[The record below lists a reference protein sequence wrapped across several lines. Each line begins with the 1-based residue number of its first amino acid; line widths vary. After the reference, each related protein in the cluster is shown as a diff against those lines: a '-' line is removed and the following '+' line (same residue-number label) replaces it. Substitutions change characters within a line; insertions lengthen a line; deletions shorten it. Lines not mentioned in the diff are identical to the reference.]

1 MASSLH
7 MALLRIALLIA
18 SIPMSIIVGGTGL
31 AALVQNELSVFL
43 PVLIVG
49 VLVLGVSVLVAAG
62 MLVGLA
68 IVSPWLDWRTQT
80 RSPMSKPIPAA
91 SDSPRKLLSFDSP
104 RKLLSSSLPFR
115 FDESVTLTKIE
126 WFTDEL
132 PPTLYVDDYTVMQE
146 VSDLM
151 SLREGDHCMV
161 GVNLMHKA
169 SSMIDAFVSRV
180 TSWEAAPLRV
190 FHHFILLDSVAQVS
204 PEEGPLRADGK
215 PVRLAEFSETL
226 PGAAARV
233 CKDGYHPRCLLT
245 NLMALLSSSA
255 RYHLAP
261 LSDYLPPRVR
271 HGRRGNGIL
280 LVQQNLSAEQ
290 RRKVCDTALELLDT
304 PQMPAYDIWTANCEH
319 ACFVASAH
327 GRWVSPQVSHLSWCL
342 YRLMLQCLG
351 IPCLAGLSCAQTS
364 NAAASV
370 WDGLLTTL
378 FHVFSTFVVIAAVQV
393 QLVRTAVN
401 LTQRRSVI
409 GHKAFHFLMVKETLR
424 AIIVGGLSAFSLG
437 MMPRLVWD
445 TRYLRL
451 ACILSLSAHG
461 LCSMIFNISHQLVVR
476 ALLRAGL
483 GVPVLLFEDLRDVK
497 SSGGHANSCN
507 EAGAKGNSSAA
518 VPQCVLDAQDAH
530 SSTFPMKGRTL
541 FQDESESAEQVTE
554 VAETMDSSCSKLQ
567 ARHRHNVRGGS

>member
-1 MASSLH
+1 MASLLR
-7 MALLRIALLIA
+7 MALLRIALLVA
-18 SIPMSIIVGGTGL
+18 SLPMSLLVVSAGL
-31 AALVQNELSVFL
+31 AALVQDELSVFL
-43 PVLIVG
+43 PMLIVG
-49 VLVLGVSVLVAAG
+49 ILVLSVSVLVATS

-91 SDSPRKLLSFDSP
+91 DDSPRKLLSP
-104 RKLLSSSLPFR
+104 SLPFQ
-115 FDESVTLTKIE
+115 FDESIRLAKIE
-126 WFTDEL
+126 WYTDEL

-180 TSWEAAPLRV
+180 CSWEAAPLRI

-215 PVRLAEFSETL
+215 PVRIAEFSETFL
-226 PGAAARV
+226 LAKERMF
-233 CKDGYHPRCLLT
+233 KDGCHPRCLLT
-245 NLMALLSSSA
+245 NLMALLASPA

-271 HGRRGNGIL
+271 RGRRGNGIL
-280 LVQQNLSAEQ
+280 LVQQNLSADQ
-290 RRKVCDTALELLDT
+290 RRKVCDTAMALHDT
-304 PQMPAYDIWTANCEH
+304 IQMPDYDIFTGNCEH
-319 ACFVASAH
+319 ACFLASGES
-327 GRWVSPQVSHLSWCL
+327 GRWVSPQVTHLFWCIC
-342 YRLMLQCLG
+342 RLLLQCLG
-351 IPCLAGLSCAQTS
+351 IPCLAGLSCSQTS
-364 NAAASV
+364 NAAASI

-401 LTQRRSVI
+401 LTQRRSAI
-409 GHKAFHFLMVKETLR
+409 GNKAFHYLMVKETVR
-424 AIIVGGLSAFSLG
+424 AIIVGGLSAGTLG

-445 TRYLRL
+445 TKYLRL
-451 ACILSLSAHG
+451 ACILSLCVHG

-483 GVPVLLFEDLRDVK
+483 GVPVPLFEDLRDVK
-497 SSGGHANSCN
+497 SYGGHGNSCNEAGHANSCN
-507 EAGAKGNSSAA
+507 EAGTKSASSTAR
-518 VPQCVLDAQDAH
+518 VLDFEDAH
-530 SSTFPMKGRTL
+530 IS
-541 FQDESESAEQVTE
+541 DERLDSRSAVE
-554 VAETMDSSCSKLQ
+554 VAETRDSSCPKLQ
-567 ARHRHNVRGGS
+567 ARHRCNGRGGS